1 MGVVHLFLCKDGQWR
16 QLREQEYSLR
26 RYNGPGQSFQDLLHL
41 KSKKK
46 MSQRTRKNRRLSPRR
61 LMKRLVHGESGE

>member
-1 MGVVHLFLCKDGQWR
+1 MWMR

-26 RYNGPGQSFQDLLHL
+26 GYNGPGQSFQDLLHL
-41 KSKKK
+41 KSKK
-46 MSQRTRKNRRLSPRR
+46 MSQRTRKTRRVSPRR